1 MAQCRVHGKEINK
14 LNGIGFLM
22 NILRSIIQF
31 WLEGNIIGKDYE
43 LGTKNNVDLE
53 QYHKELDVA
62 IVVLGAL
69 RDLSCG
75 IAPNRRD
82 IGEYIVEGDHVIVKG
97 GVCLK
102 TGFDIISFFI
112 NRHKHQT
119 WEEIPIRELKSMT
132 AALGVTRNI
141 THSTP
146 FNCQGLHSI
155 GMTEV
160 FANRL
165 RGRIKSEIIQEEK
178 EDNEYILFSSLPDA
192 AKPWREASYRLA
204 GTLINMAEKCQDA
217 ADYCAGEDG
226 LIWILIDSW
235 GGVKD
240 WTSLFETGDLR
251 KAIPCLHLGL
261 FAILIRKLHIEEEDN
276 DEIRKLILEEA
287 PLRVLSINQDDGKE
301 RLSKR
306 HLLDIIHGI
315 LNNERKRKRKA
326 QEKENA
332 RKANK

>member
-1 MAQCRVHGKEINK
+1 MDSQGSMAQCRIHGKEINK
-14 LNGIGFLM
+14 LNGIKFLM
-22 NILRSIIQF
+22 DILRSIIQF
-31 WLEGNIIGKDYE
+31 WSDYE
-43 LGTKNNVDLE
+43 LGTKNDVDLE

-82 IGEYIVEGDHVIVKG
+82 IGAYIVEDDHILIEG

-102 TGFDIISFFI
+102 NGFDIISFFI
-112 NRHKHQT
+112 TRHKHQT
-119 WEEIPIRELKSMT
+119 WEEIPTQELKSMT

-146 FNCQGLHSI
+146 FNCQGLHNI
-155 GMTEV
+155 GMTEI

-165 RGRIKSEIIQEEK
+165 RGRIKSEIFQEGK

-192 AKPWREASYRLA
+192 SKPWREASYRLA
-204 GTLINMAEKCQDA
+204 GTLINMAEKCRDA
-217 ADYCAGEDG
+217 ADYCAREDG

-240 WTSLFETGDLR
+240 WTSLFEIGDLK

-261 FAILIRKLHIEEEDN
+261 FAILTRKLQIDEEDY
-276 DEIRKLILEEA
+276 DELRNLILEEA
-287 PLRVLSINQDDGKE
+287 PSRVLSMKQDRGKE
-301 RLSKR
+301 RLDKR

-315 LNNERKRKRKA
+315 LSNEGKRKRKA
-326 QEKENA
+326 QERENA
-332 RKANK
+332 RKAKK

>member
-1 MAQCRVHGKEINK
+1 MDSQGSMAQCRVHGKEINK
-14 LNGIGFLM
+14 LNGIKILM
-22 NILRSIIQF
+22 DILRSIIQF
-31 WLEGNIIGKDYE
+31 WSDFE
-43 LGTKNNVDLE
+43 LGTKNDVNLE

-82 IGEYIVEGDHVIVKG
+82 IGTYRVEGDHIIVEGDL
-97 GVCLK
+97 CLK

-112 NRHKHQT
+112 TRHKHQT
-119 WEEIPIRELKSMT
+119 WEEIPTRELKSMT

-165 RGRIKSEIIQEEK
+165 RGRIKSEIIQEGE
-178 EDNEYILFSSLPDA
+178 EQNEHTFFTTLPDA

-204 GTLINMAEKCQDA
+204 GTLINMAEKCKDA
-217 ADYCAGEDG
+217 ADYCAREDG

-240 WTSLFETGDLR
+240 WTSLFDGDLK

-261 FAILIRKLHIEEEDN
+261 FAILTSKLQIEDEDN
-276 DEIRKLILEEA
+276 DELRNLILEEA
-287 PLRVLSINQDDGKE
+287 QSRVLSIKQDDGKD
-301 RLSKR
+301 RLNRR

-315 LNNERKRKRKA
+315 LSNEGKRKRKA
-326 QEKENA
+326 QERENA